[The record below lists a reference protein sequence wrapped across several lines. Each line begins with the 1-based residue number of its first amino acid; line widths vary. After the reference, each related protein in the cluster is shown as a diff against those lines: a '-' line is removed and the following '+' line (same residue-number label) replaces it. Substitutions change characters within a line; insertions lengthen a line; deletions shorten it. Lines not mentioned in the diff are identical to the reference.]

1 VPFDLTDGKG
11 EGEVVGEEPN
21 HTTARKAWSSVNHSI
36 LSEFNCYF
44 KICHYNYENYIG
56 ADKCQ
61 MLYLQAV
68 RHHLI
73 ETYFITM
80 KIALT

>member
-1 VPFDLTDGKG
+1 MLQVQLADGKREGGGGGGAKSYDG
-11 EGEVVGEEPN
+11 E
-21 HTTARKAWSSVNHSI
+21 TAWSSVNHSL

-56 ADKCQ
+56 ADRCQ

-73 ETYFITM
+73 ETHCITM